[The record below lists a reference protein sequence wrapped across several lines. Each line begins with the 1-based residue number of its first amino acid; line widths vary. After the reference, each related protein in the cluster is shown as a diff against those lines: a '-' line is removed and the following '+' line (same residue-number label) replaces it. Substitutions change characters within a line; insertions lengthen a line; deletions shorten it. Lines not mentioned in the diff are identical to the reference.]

1 MDPPHRQWWCRVQA
15 AWNAAASSLRN
26 RRGLPTIVDTGAGR
40 SSIERSRPRM
50 RRGLPSRG
58 ADSDAA
64 SAGRDVTVVVLAAA
78 AAAMGAVLKVWLF
91 SLAGMGKANAS
102 GRLYKD
108 DASVRPWMTEC
119 GLPHRIFH

>member
-1 MDPPHRQWWCRVQA
+1 MDPPHRVGGAPVQA
-15 AWNAAASSLRN
+15 AWKAAASSLRS

-50 RRGLPSRG
+50 RRGLPSSG
-58 ADSDAA
+58 ADSKVSCAA
-64 SAGRDVTVVVLAAA
+64 SAAI
-78 AAAMGAVLKVWLF
+78 GALFMVWLF

-108 DASVRPWMTEC
+108 DARLAVWMTVC
-119 GLPHRIFH
+119 GPAHRIFPWTSDVQPAQTG

>member
-1 MDPPHRQWWCRVQA
+1 MVRKRYLSQA
-15 AWNAAASSLRN
+15 AVNAARSSLRS
-26 RRGLPTIVDTGAGR
+26 RRGLPTMVDTGAGR

-58 ADSDAA
+58 ADSVAA
-64 SAGRDVTVVVLAAA
+64 SAGREVTVVVVVAA

-108 DASVRPWMTEC
+108 DA
-119 GLPHRIFH
+119 

>member
-58 ADSDAA
+58 ADSK
-64 SAGRDVTVVVLAAA
+64 SGVVVAA

-108 DASVRPWMTEC
+108 DASERAWMTEC

>member
-1 MDPPHRQWWCRVQA
+1 M
-15 AWNAAASSLRN
+15 NAARSSLRS

-58 ADSDAA
+58 ADSN
-64 SAGRDVTVVVLAAA
+64 SVVVVLAAA

-91 SLAGMGKANAS
+91 SLAEMGKANAS

-108 DASVRPWMTEC
+108 DASERAWMTEC